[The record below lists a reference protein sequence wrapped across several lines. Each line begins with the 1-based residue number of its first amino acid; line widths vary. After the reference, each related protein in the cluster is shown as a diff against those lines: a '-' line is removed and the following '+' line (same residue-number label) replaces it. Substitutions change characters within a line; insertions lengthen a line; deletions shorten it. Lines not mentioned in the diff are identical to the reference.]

1 MTLREITDW
10 IIYTGSERG
19 IEDSLA
25 FVDSCPIMYHE
36 LTSEEHIV
44 VKDLAQSLQE
54 THKREGVDDFF
65 IGGKDASG
73 NDRYKHG
80 MFRCHFSKTIIGEA
94 YELRKIKDVF
104 SDPRDLGL
112 PAPILKASLSRK
124 LATQGGLLVWVGG
137 HANGKT
143 TSCSAVLR
151 ERLKRHGGFA
161 LTIENPPEVPLHGKV
176 GAHGYCMQTGVEKDA
191 FSDALAGAMRCFPV
205 AKQTIL
211 FLGEVRDPET
221 AYMMLNYAG
230 AGYLVMTTVH
240 GGTIEDGLQ
249 RIASL
254 ADTYQ
259 GGNSSNS
266 RILLSQC
273 LRLAVHQRL
282 RNSKIT
288 EAHALT
294 QNAQVRHSIE
304 NGDWHKLKI
313 NIDRVD
319 ALINN
324 GKDII

>member
-1 MTLREITDW
+1 MRDISDW
-10 IIYTGSERG
+10 IIYTSGRNG

-25 FVDSCPIMYHE
+25 FVDSSPIMYHE
-36 LTSEEHIV
+36 FTSQEHAI
-44 VKDLAQSLQE
+44 VKDLTVE
-54 THKREGVDDFF
+54 IERIHKQEGVDDFF
-65 IGGKDASG
+65 IGGRDASG
-73 NDRYKHG
+73 KDRYKHG
-80 MFRCHFSKTIIGEA
+80 MFRCHYSKTIIGEA
-94 YELRKIKDVF
+94 YELRRINDVF
-104 SDPRDLGL
+104 SDPRKLGL
-112 PAPILKASLSRK
+112 PSPILKAALSRK
-124 LATQGGLLVWVGG
+124 LASQGGLLVFIGG

-161 LTIENPPEVPLHGKV
+161 LTIENPPEIPLHGKV

-191 FSDALAGAMRCFPV
+191 FSEALSGAMRCFPV

-249 RIASL
+249 RIAAL
-254 ADTYQ
+254 ADSYQ
-259 GGNSSNS
+259 GGSGGNS
-266 RILLSQC
+266 RLLLSQC
-273 LRLAVHQRL
+273 FRLAIHQKL
-282 RNSKIT
+282 RNKVI
-288 EAHALT
+288 EQAKALT
-294 QNAQVRHSIE
+294 NNSQVRHSIE
-304 NGDWHKLKI
+304 NGDWHKLNI

-324 GKDII
+324 GKDIL